1 MSPNGKIL
9 AGIIERHALVVANG
23 IKGKSKGVITR
34 HRNTRSNSEESAIDF
49 VIISSDLT
57 NALVSLHIDDE
68 RKSVLTSITHT
79 RKGIVKHESDHNSI
93 LTQINIKW
101 EKKKEPDRIEVF
113 NFKDIEGQKSWG
125 S

>member
-1 MSPNGKIL
+1 MDANAKLGPTFIAHDPYEQSANGKLL

-23 IKGKSKGVITR
+23 IKGKLKGVITR
-34 HRNTRSNSEESAIDF
+34 HRSTRSNSEESAIDF

-93 LTQINIKW
+93 LTQIIIKW
-101 EKKKEPDRIEVF
+101 EEK
-113 NFKDIEGQKSWG
+113 GA
-125 S
+125 